1 MIKFT
6 NNASATLAASI
17 NSTVTTIAL
26 TAGQG
31 ALFPSTGGG
40 DYFYATLVDSSNNL
54 EIVKVTTRAVDNFTV
69 VRAQDGT
76 TAKSFIAGDRIELRP
91 VAAALEAI
99 QTEAS
104 DALSAH
110 VDETTGAHVATA
122 VAYTPHG
129 DIEADNVQ
137 EAINELEDEKVA
149 KAGDTMTGT
158 LNVEVTGAN
167 DAVVAVANGATN
179 FAGRFKN
186 NNESIDVEF
195 KAGGSDTANRIF
207 SGTNAGTE
215 VVYADADGKLVTNG
229 GVELD
234 AGVITFPD
242 GTTQATAAGGG
253 VGGSPVN
260 LTVFTANGTWT
271 KPANLKA
278 VIVKVIGGGGNGGA
292 ATGQTAGG
300 SAKAPIPGYTGSG
313 GGGGSGGYSEKRI
326 LASALGATETVTIGP
341 AGSTSSFGTHATA
354 TGGAAGAA
362 GANSAG
368 AGGAGGLGASGDINS
383 RGSAGTTGFMSY
395 NGGIGGSSVF
405 GGGAAATGG
414 VGANGGPYG
423 GGASGAF
430 RGASTG
436 TNAGGTGAS
445 GVVIIEEY
453 F

>member
-137 EAINELEDEKVA
+137 EAINELDTEKFA
-149 KAGDTMTGT
+149 KTGGTMTGA
-158 LNVEVTGAN
+158 LSVEVSGAS
-167 DAVVAVANGATN
+167 D
-179 FAGRFKN
+179 FAGLFKN
-186 NNESIDVEF
+186 NNSAIDIEF
-195 KAGGSDTANRIF
+195 KAGGSDSANRLF
-207 SGTNAGTE
+207 SGANAGTE
-215 VVYADADGKLVTNG
+215 VLYAEKTGKVVTQGGFEIDG
-229 GVELD
+229 GVL
-234 AGVITFPD
+234 TFPD

-292 ATGQTAGG
+292 ATGYSGG
-300 SAKAPIPGYTGSG
+300 GTAKAPIPGYTGAG

>member
-1 MIKFT
+1 MIKFS
-6 NNASATLAASI
+6 NNSSATLAASI

-31 ALFPSTGGG
+31 ALFPSAGGG

-54 EIVKVTTRAVDNFTV
+54 EIVKVTSRSVDNLV
-69 VRAQDGT
+69 VLRGQDGT
-76 TAKSFIAGDRIELRP
+76 TAKSYIAGDKLELRP
-91 VAAALEAI
+91 VAAALEAM
-99 QTEAS
+99 QTEA
-104 DALSAH
+104 DAALEDH
-110 VDETTGAHVATA
+110 VNQTSGAHVATA
-122 VAYTPHG
+122 IANTPSGNVAST
-129 DIEADNVQ
+129 NVQ
-137 EAINELEDEKVA
+137 DAINELDTEKFA
-149 KAGDTMTGT
+149 KTGGTMTGAIS
-158 LNVEVTGAN
+158 VEVSGAS
-167 DAVVAVANGATN
+167 D
-179 FAGRFKN
+179 FAGLFKN
-186 NNESIDVEF
+186 NNSAIDIEF
-195 KAGGSDTANRIF
+195 KAGGSGSANRLF
-207 SGTNAGTE
+207 SGANAGTE
-215 VVYADADGKLVTNG
+215 VLYAEKTGKVVTQGGFEIDG
-229 GVELD
+229 GVL
-234 AGVITFPD
+234 TFPD

-292 ATGQTAGG
+292 ATGQSPGG
-300 SAKAPIPGYTGSG
+300 TAKAPTPGYTGAG